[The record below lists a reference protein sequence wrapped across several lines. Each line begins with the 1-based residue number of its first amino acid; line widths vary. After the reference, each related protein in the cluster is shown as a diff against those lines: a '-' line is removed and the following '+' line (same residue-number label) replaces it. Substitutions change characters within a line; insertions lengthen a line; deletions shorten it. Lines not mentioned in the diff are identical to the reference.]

1 MKYCSMCGNDITI
14 LFNNDKRR
22 KLCDLCHD
30 WVKYP
35 YASWND

>member
-1 MKYCSMCGNDITI
+1 MKYCSNCGNIVYSI
-14 LFNNDKRR
+14 DKRR

-30 WVKYP
+30 WVKYR